1 MMSLRDFYARSALF
15 RFTLLFGVIFATG
28 SAIAFYLAYST
39 VSAYT
44 QARVQ
49 DTMETDMRG
58 FRDIFTASGLAGL
71 TSAVTLR
78 SQDQTSPRVYLLVSD
93 QGEKIAGNFES
104 WPNNLPAD
112 QNRISFS
119 DPEGHQKFDGA
130 ATLLSGNIRLLI
142 AHNRAEHEALLA
154 GLRRELALPALL
166 ALIVAMAA
174 GYLVSRRLL
183 ARINALNATCKAV
196 EAGDVSARA
205 TGYQSLDEFGQL
217 AASVNAM
224 LARIA
229 VLMRSVHD
237 LSDHVAH
244 EMRTPLARLR
254 SRLERARRDIGPDSG
269 GQDSAKQ
276 DSAKQDS
283 AKPDL
288 ERRASAPPNMVPVA
302 EIAHQA
308 FDGAINETQK
318 IIDMFSAL
326 LDIAAAESA
335 AGDIR
340 GLKPVDLAQTVADV
354 VDIYDVVAEDR
365 SITLEVITASAA
377 ILGEP
382 ILLMR
387 MVANVVDNALKF
399 APVGG
404 KVSISLSVSGA
415 DAVLQIADN
424 GKGIAAE
431 FQGNAFERFARADGA
446 RQTPGHGL
454 GLTLVRAIALRHGLH
469 ISLEDNAPGLRV
481 IFRGRLVKDV

>member
-1 MMSLRDFYARSALF
+1 MRSLRDFYARSALF

-44 QARVQ
+44 QARVL
-49 DTMETDMRG
+49 DTIETDIRG

-71 TSAVTLR
+71 TSAVTVR
-78 SQDQTSPRVYLLVSD
+78 SQDQSSPRVYLLVSD

-119 DPEGHQKFDGA
+119 DPDGRQKFDGA
-130 ATLLSGNIRLLI
+130 ATLLPGNIRLLI
-142 AHNRAEHEALLA
+142 AHSRAEHEALLA
-154 GLRRELALPALL
+154 GLRRELALPALV
-166 ALIVAMAA
+166 ALLVAMAA

-205 TGYQSLDEFGQL
+205 TGFQSPDEFGQL

-254 SRLERARRDIGPDSG
+254 SRLERARRDIGPDMG
-269 GQDSAKQ
+269 PEVDREA
-276 DSAKQDS
+276 A
-283 AKPDL
+283 
-288 ERRASAPPNMVPVA
+288 APPKQLPVA
-302 EIAHQA
+302 QIAHQA
-308 FDGAINETQK
+308 FDGAIHETQK

-335 AGDIR
+335 AGDVR
-340 GLKPVDLAQTVADV
+340 GLKPVDLAQTIADV

-365 SITLEVITASAA
+365 SITLDVSTVSAT

-399 APVGG
+399 APLGG
-404 KVSISLSVSGA
+404 KVSISLTHSGA
-415 DAVLQIADN
+415 DAVLEIADN
-424 GKGIAAE
+424 GKGMAAE
-431 FQGNAFERFARADGA
+431 FQDNAFERFARADA
-446 RQTPGHGL
+446 AQQTPGHGL

-469 ISLEDNAPGLRV
+469 ISLENNNPGLRV
-481 IFRGRLVKDV
+481 IFRGRLA

>member
-1 MMSLRDFYARSALF
+1 MRSLRDFYARSALF

-49 DTMETDMRG
+49 DTIETDIRG

-71 TSAVTLR
+71 TSAVTVR

-119 DPEGHQKFDGA
+119 DPDGRQKFDGA
-130 ATLLSGNIRLLI
+130 ATLLPGNIRLLI

-154 GLRRELALPALL
+154 GLRRELALPALV
-166 ALIVAMAA
+166 ALLVAMAA

-183 ARINALNATCKAV
+183 ARINALNTTCKAV

-205 TGYQSLDEFGQL
+205 TGFQSPDEFGQL

-254 SRLERARRDIGPDSG
+254 SRLERARRDIGPDMGPDMG
-269 GQDSAKQ
+269 GLDIG
-276 DSAKQDS
+276 
-283 AKPDL
+283 
-288 ERRASAPPNMVPVA
+288 RHGAPHSDPLPVA
-302 EIAHQA
+302 QIAHQA
-308 FDGAINETQK
+308 FDGAIHETQK

-335 AGDIR
+335 AGDVR

-365 SITLEVITASAA
+365 SITLDVTTVSAT

-399 APVGG
+399 APLGG
-404 KVSISLSVSGA
+404 KVSISLTLSGA
-415 DAVLQIADN
+415 DAVLEIADN
-424 GKGIAAE
+424 GKGMAAE
-431 FQGNAFERFARADGA
+431 FQDNAFERFARADA
-446 RQTPGHGL
+446 AQQTPGHGL

-469 ISLEDNAPGLRV
+469 ISLENNNPGLRV
-481 IFRGRLVKDV
+481 IFRGRLA

>member
-49 DTMETDMRG
+49 DTIETDMRG

-78 SQDQTSPRVYLLVSD
+78 SQELTSPRVYLLVSD

-119 DPEGHQKFDGA
+119 DPEGRQKFDGA
-130 ATLLSGNIRLLI
+130 ATLLPGDIRLLI
-142 AHNRAEHEALLA
+142 AHNRDEHDALLA
-154 GLRRELALPALL
+154 GLRRELALPALV
-166 ALIVAMAA
+166 ALSIAMAA

-183 ARINALNATCKAV
+183 ARITALNSTCKAV

-205 TGYQSLDEFGQL
+205 SGFQNPDEFGQL

-224 LARIA
+224 LVRIA

-254 SRLERARRDIGPDSG
+254 SRLERARRDIGPDIGSHDIG
-269 GQDSAKQ
+269 T
-276 DSAKQDS
+276 
-283 AKPDL
+283 PDANGEAAAQPKL
-288 ERRASAPPNMVPVA
+288 IPVA
-302 EIAHQA
+302 RIAHLA

-335 AGDIR
+335 AGDFR

-365 SITLEVITASAA
+365 SITLDVSTVSAT

-387 MVANVVDNALKF
+387 MIANVVDNALKF
-399 APVGG
+399 APLGG
-404 KVSISLSVSGA
+404 KVSISLSLLGA
-415 DAVLQIADN
+415 DAVLEVADN
-424 GKGIAAE
+424 GNGIAAA
-431 FQGNAFERFARADGA
+431 FQNNAFERFARADGA
-446 RQTPGHGL
+446 QQTPGHGL

-469 ISLEDNAPGLRV
+469 ITLENNNPGLRV
-481 IFRGRLVKDV
+481 IFRGRLA

>member
-1 MMSLRDFYARSALF
+1 MTSLRDFYARSALF

-49 DTMETDMRG
+49 DTIETDIRG

-71 TSAVTLR
+71 TSAVTVR

-119 DPEGHQKFDGA
+119 DPDGRQKFDGA
-130 ATLLSGNIRLLI
+130 ATLLPGNIRLLI

-154 GLRRELALPALL
+154 GLRRELALPALV
-166 ALIVAMAA
+166 ALLVAMAA

-205 TGYQSLDEFGQL
+205 TGFQSPDEFGQL

-254 SRLERARRDIGPDSG
+254 SRLERARRDIGSDTGPDIV
-269 GQDSAKQ
+269 
-276 DSAKQDS
+276 
-283 AKPDL
+283 
-288 ERRASAPPNMVPVA
+288 RPVA
-302 EIAHQA
+302 PHSEPLPVAQIAHQA

-335 AGDIR
+335 AGDVR

-365 SITLEVITASAA
+365 SITLAVSTVSAT

-399 APVGG
+399 APPGG
-404 KVSISLSVSGA
+404 KVSISLTLSGV
-415 DAVLQIADN
+415 DAVLEIADN
-424 GKGIAAE
+424 GKGMAAE
-431 FQGNAFERFARADGA
+431 FQDNAFERFARADA
-446 RQTPGHGL
+446 AQQTPGHGL

-469 ISLEDNAPGLRV
+469 ISLENNNPGLRV
-481 IFRGRLVKDV
+481 IFRGRLA

>member
-1 MMSLRDFYARSALF
+1 MRSLRDFYARSALF

-44 QARVQ
+44 QARVL
-49 DTMETDMRG
+49 DTIETDIRG

-71 TSAVTLR
+71 TSAVTVR
-78 SQDQTSPRVYLLVSD
+78 SQDQSSPRVYLLVSD

-119 DPEGHQKFDGA
+119 DPDGRQKFDGA
-130 ATLLSGNIRLLI
+130 ATLLPGNIRLLI
-142 AHNRAEHEALLA
+142 AHSRAEHEALLA
-154 GLRRELALPALL
+154 GLRRELALPALV
-166 ALIVAMAA
+166 ALLVAMAA

-205 TGYQSLDEFGQL
+205 TGFQSPDEFGQL

-254 SRLERARRDIGPDSG
+254 SRLERARRDIGPDMG
-269 GQDSAKQ
+269 PEVDREA
-276 DSAKQDS
+276 A
-283 AKPDL
+283 
-288 ERRASAPPNMVPVA
+288 APPKQLPVA
-302 EIAHQA
+302 QIAHQA
-308 FDGAINETQK
+308 FDGAIHETQK

-335 AGDIR
+335 AGDVR
-340 GLKPVDLAQTVADV
+340 GLKPVDLAQTIADV

-365 SITLEVITASAA
+365 SITLDVSTVSAT

-399 APVGG
+399 APLGG
-404 KVSISLSVSGA
+404 KVSISLTHSGA
-415 DAVLQIADN
+415 DAVLEIADN
-424 GKGIAAE
+424 GKGMAAE
-431 FQGNAFERFARADGA
+431 FQDNAFERFARADA
-446 RQTPGHGL
+446 AQQTPGHGL

-469 ISLEDNAPGLRV
+469 ISLENNNPGLRM
-481 IFRGRLVKDV
+481 IFRGRLA